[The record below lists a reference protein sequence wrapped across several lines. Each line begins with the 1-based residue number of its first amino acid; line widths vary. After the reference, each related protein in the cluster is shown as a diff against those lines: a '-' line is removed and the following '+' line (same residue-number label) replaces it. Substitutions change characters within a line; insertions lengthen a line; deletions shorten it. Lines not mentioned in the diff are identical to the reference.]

1 VTLQYMMN
9 LVAPLRLEE
18 MMADALKE
26 G

>member
-18 MMADALKE
+18 MMADALRE